1 MLKHPSLRAGVD
13 LDGTPRGSVLAKGLG
28 RPFALMLE
36 PRARLLPRFARLIAR
51 LRGPHPIKALT
62 IQRYGFTDL
71 ALFNPTAAL
80 ADPALGTRLE
90 QALPTGTVADPAAG
104 QRAIDHQR
112 RFLAH
117 FMRRYVAG
125 P

>member
-1 MLKHPSLRAGVD
+1 
-13 LDGTPRGSVLAKGLG
+13 VLAKGLG
-28 RPFALMLE
+28 RPFALMLP

-51 LRGPHPIKALT
+51 LRGPHPIMTLAV
-62 IQRYGFTDL
+62 QRYGFTDL

-80 ADPALGTRLE
+80 ADPALGARLE
-90 QALPTGTVADPAAG
+90 QALPSGTVADLAAG
-104 QRAIDHQR
+104 RRAVDRQR